1 MINMK
6 VYVELNNDNTLKAYA
21 TYNVNGSFIEVEQD
35 DITFNVSKIEGYY
48 VLFKD
53 GENHLLYD
61 EEKYNNYVNS
71 QIEQQ
76 ELGNAMSLQ
85 SQLLQT
91 MVLNNVTDEQAYI
104 MKSLYSNWSGE
115 NIEYK
120 KDEKVQYNNKL
131 YKVIQNHTS
140 QFGWAPDT
148 QKSLFVEIAPSE
160 IEYPDFRQPTMSEDA
175 YNIGDKITYNGKK
188 YISIINANVWS
199 PDDYP
204 SGWKLI
210 EESTESVE
218 PEEPIENEYPEFIQ
232 PTGAHDAYAKVD
244 KVAFEGK
251 KYVSLINANVYSP
264 TAYPAGWNLVE

>member
-1 MINMK
+1 MESDNMK
-6 VYVELNNDNTLKAYA
+6 VYVLLNNDNTIRAYA
-21 TYNVNGSFIEVEQD
+21 TYNIDGTLIEVEQD
-35 DITFNVSKIEGYY
+35 DVAFNASKMRGYY
-48 VLFKD
+48 IQFKD

-76 ELGNAMSLQ
+76 ELDNAISLQ

-104 MKSLYSNWSGE
+104 MKSLYRNWSGE

-131 YKVIQNHTS
+131 YKVIQDHTS
-140 QFGWAPDT
+140 QAGWTPDT
-148 QKSLFVEIAPSE
+148 QKSLFVEIAPPE
-160 IEYPDFRQPTMSEDA
+160 IEYPDFKQPTMSEDD

-199 PDDYP
+199 PDNDS

-210 EESTESVE
+210 EESTTESS
-218 PEEPIENEYPEFIQ
+218 EPIENEYPEFVQ
-232 PTGAHDAYAKVD
+232 PSGAHDAYAKGS
-244 KVAFEGK
+244 KITFEGK
-251 KYVSLINANVYSP
+251 HYISLIDANVYSP